1 MFNKYD
7 IVDELFSFY
16 KQHKPISFIM
26 TNDNKYYGMIES
38 PEKDKLGAV
47 EIEFEYV
54 MTVDS
59 LSIHFHRVYMNCS
72 INDTVVQMINEI
84 ELQSYFVML
93 LELGNDERNGYLERK
108 EFYYC
113 IDYNWCETDRKN
125 NLITPKSPFC
135 EYI

>member
-1 MFNKYD
+1 
-7 IVDELFSFY
+7 
-16 KQHKPISFIM
+16 
-26 TNDNKYYGMIES
+26 MIES
-38 PEKDKLGAV
+38 SEKDKLGAV
-47 EIEFEYV
+47 EIKFEYV
-54 MTVDS
+54 MTIDS

-135 EYI
+135 KYI